1 MDKLKESTG
10 SKGIIRL
17 IKKARARTEFFS
29 SALVPFMWLIVNWLL
44 LFAGAH
50 TFDIYRPYVNPLTNT
65 LWGLLV
71 LTACMTLFGMSPEK
85 HKNTRRPNLLSFIQ
99 VP

>member
-1 MDKLKESTG
+1 M
-10 SKGIIRL
+10 
-17 IKKARARTEFFS
+17 
-29 SALVPFMWLIVNWLL
+29 
-44 LFAGAH
+44 FAGAH
-50 TFDIYRPYVNPLTNT
+50 TFEIYRSYINPLTNT

-71 LTACMTLFGMSPEK
+71 LTAGMTIFGMSPEK